1 MPTTRRWRLHL
12 GAHKTATTHIQ
23 QLCAALDLERHGAG
37 YMGNDEATPLRIP
50 DMRMR
55 ALPRRWSP
63 WLRRREMLGRLRAMG
78 RLRDHMIVSNEDWIG
93 HGEAGLEPTL
103 YPEAGTRIRSLVRGL
118 ARDGEVEV
126 FLSVRSP
133 DTYLPSV
140 YAQVLR
146 FHPYP
151 TDFAP
156 IRERALARPPDWAD
170 LVERVARA
178 IGDVPLRVWPYESY
192 RDHGLEVLRAIT
204 GLPIEETPRLDDPAA
219 TRTPSA
225 EAVRRA
231 EALSDLTAY
240 AERIPRIAAIYD
252 ETPGE
257 KFMPFTEDERAA
269 LRAAYAAQLDAI
281 RSRRPEAWLAL
292 GA

>member
-1 MPTTRRWRLHL
+1 MAPTRRWRLHL

-23 QLCAALDLERHGAG
+23 QVCAALDLERWGAG

-50 DMRMR
+50 DMRRR
-55 ALPRRWSP
+55 ALPRLLSP
-63 WLRRREMLGRLRAMG
+63 ALRRREMLRSLGAMG
-78 RLRDHMIVSNEDWIG
+78 RLRDHMILSNEDWIG
-93 HGEAGLEPTL
+93 HGEAALGPVL
-103 YPEAGTRIRSLVRGL
+103 YPEAAGRIRSLVRGL

-133 DTYLPSV
+133 DGFLPSV

-146 FHPYP
+146 YRPYP

-170 LVERVARA
+170 LVDRVAEA
-178 IGDVPLRVWPYESY
+178 AGDVPLRVWPYEAY
-192 RDHGLEVLRAIT
+192 RAHALAVLRALT
-204 GLPIEETPRLDDPAA
+204 GLPLEALPQIEDPAA

-225 EAVRRA
+225 EAVRRV
-231 EALSDLTAY
+231 EALSGLTEY
-240 AERIPRIAAIYD
+240 RRRIPAVESIYD
-252 ETPGE
+252 GTRGE
-257 KFMPFTEDERAA
+257 KFMPFAPEEREA

-281 RSRRPEAWLAL
+281 RARHPAAWLDL
-292 GA
+292 G